1 MTIDVQSTAFII
13 DLIVTNVVDTL
24 AKKNGKNATETLRDL
39 MKSKTY
45 ALLINPESYLFL
57 ESPTYVLDMIDAEQC
72 GDWDR
77 WLEV

>member
-1 MTIDVQSTAFII
+1 MTINESSTAFIT
-13 DLIVTNVVDTL
+13 DLLVTNVVDAL
-24 AKKNGKNATETLRDL
+24 AKKSGTAVTETLREL

-45 ALLINPESYLFL
+45 VLLLNPESYLYL
-57 ESPTYVLDMIDAEQC
+57 ESPTYVLDMIDAELS

>member
-1 MTIDVQSTAFII
+1 
-13 DLIVTNVVDTL
+13 VVEAL
-24 AKKNGKNATETLRDL
+24 AKKSGMSVTETLREL

-45 ALLINPESYLFL
+45 VLLLNPESYLYL
-57 ESPTYVLDMIDAEQC
+57 ESPTYVLDMIDAELS

>member
-1 MTIDVQSTAFII
+1 MTINKQSAAFII
-13 DLIVTNVVDTL
+13 NLIVTNVVDTL
-24 AKKNGKNATETLRDL
+24 AKNSDKNVTEALREL

-45 ALLINPESYLFL
+45 TLLINPESYLFL

-72 GDWDR
+72 EDWDR

>member
-1 MTIDVQSTAFII
+1 
-13 DLIVTNVVDTL
+13 VVDAL
-24 AKKNGKNATETLRDL
+24 AKKSGTAVTETLREL

-45 ALLINPESYLFL
+45 VLLLNPESYLYL
-57 ESPTYVLDMIDAEQC
+57 ESPTYVLDMIDAELS